1 MSRNNPDRTGAH
13 DDQSVPSEV
22 LRKLEFVSPTELV
35 DLPSKGMYPEG
46 HPLAGK
52 QSVEIK
58 FMTAKDEDI
67 LTSQSL
73 LKKGVAIERFMQNV
87 LVDKSINT
95 EELYICDRN
104 AILIAARSSG
114 YGSHYEAR
122 VNCPNCQTAN
132 TLSFDLSDPDVKES
146 VIEEKWNIEQNG
158 IEFLVTTP
166 MTKLKV
172 GLRLLIGRDE
182 NYLAQQMAD
191 KKIKEEKNVS
201 TQLRLMITSV
211 EGDES
216 RSTIDYYVE
225 NMPTQDS
232 RYLRNVYQMVTPSI
246 RIVEDLE
253 CHACGHEQ
261 EVDVPFGADFFW
273 PDR

>member
-1 MSRNNPDRTGAH
+1 LSRNNPDRIGAH

-52 QSVEIK
+52 QSVEIR

-87 LVDKSINT
+87 LVDKSIDT

-146 VIEEKWNIEQNG
+146 VIEEKWNIERNG
-158 IEFLVTTP
+158 VEFLVTTP

-216 RSTIDYYVE
+216 RATIDYYVE

>member
-1 MSRNNPDRTGAH
+1 
-13 DDQSVPSEV
+13 
-22 LRKLEFVSPTELV
+22 
-35 DLPSKGMYPEG
+35 
-46 HPLAGK
+46 
-52 QSVEIK
+52 
-58 FMTAKDEDI
+58 
-67 LTSQSL
+67 
-73 LKKGVAIERFMQNV
+73 
-87 LVDKSINT
+87 
-95 EELYICDRN
+95 
-104 AILIAARSSG
+104 
-114 YGSHYEAR
+114 
-122 VNCPNCQTAN
+122 
-132 TLSFDLSDPDVKES
+132 
-146 VIEEKWNIEQNG
+146 
-158 IEFLVTTP
+158 

-216 RSTIDYYVE
+216 RTTIDYYVE

-232 RYLRNVYQMVTPSI
+232 RYLRNVYQMVSPSI
-246 RIVEDLE
+246 RIAQDLE